1 MFPPMLLNPY
11 PTPTVIEILPPPFA
25 VRISPYRTIVH
36 TYAWSYIVHTYAW
49 SYRSEKLIW
58 IILLT
63 ALVFIV
69 ICLAKIVTFN
79 TETASK
85 CGGAPSFMESSVLCC
100 SWICTNW
107 MCMGY
112 LVHSKYI
119 QCPSHENIVA
129 KLHRHHKDKASWGAV
144 NVWMS
149 SPPFSSNK
157 ILFPTFTIRLQFSI
171 ECASLNGS
179 QVSKCYPN
187 FIMCHWIFEHYH
199 EFQLYS
205 IMC

>member
-1 MFPPMLLNPY
+1 MHYHFPN
-11 PTPTVIEILPPPFA
+11 VPPNVTQP
-25 VRISPYRTIVH
+25 ISH
-36 TYAWSYIVHTYAW
+36 TNSHWNLASAIRRENFSIPHYCTYIRLKLQEQT
-49 SYRSEKLIW
+49 LIW